1 MGRLSPNLVKPQNV
15 SKQLKK
21 PRKKRKN
28 QQFVNVT
35 KNKVTKMNG
44 QFNAEI
50 NCNSNLYS
58 DNKIKVS
65 ITTKLSKSSNLLK
78 MNDKIDFEFYGNGG
92 LKMYTM
98 TLEDLMKVFSF
109 SDTEK
114 IKPFTTFQR

>member
-1 MGRLSPNLVKPQNV
+1 MLS
-15 SKQLKK
+15 
-21 PRKKRKN
+21 
-28 QQFVNVT
+28 
-35 KNKVTKMNG
+35 KNKVAKMNG

-58 DNKIKVS
+58 DNKMKVS